1 MEGALNG
8 PLSFMGHEEMFTFS
22 QKTNPVHL
30 LTDYGMYCRRL

>member
-22 QKTNPVHL
+22 QKTNCAFAH
-30 LTDYGMYCRRL
+30 RLWHVL